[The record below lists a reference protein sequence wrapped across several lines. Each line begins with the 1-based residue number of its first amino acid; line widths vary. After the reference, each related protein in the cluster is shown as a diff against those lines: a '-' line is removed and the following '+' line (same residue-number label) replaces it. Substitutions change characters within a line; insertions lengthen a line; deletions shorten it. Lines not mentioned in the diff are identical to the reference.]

1 MRLIVLSLLTCLLP
15 AAQSSDTRPEF
26 EVASIKPNRS
36 GILISPVNPVSFTPG
51 GRFTATNVT
60 LVDLIV
66 RCYPTRRIQMQGGPG
81 WIDSERFD
89 VQAKASDGRHDMQ
102 YQDYVPMVQM
112 LLEKRFG
119 LKMHRETKEAQV
131 LALVLGKEP
140 HQLRASPESEP
151 LRVDQGD
158 RGATMF
164 RHVSII
170 GLVNTISNMLH
181 MPVVDRTGLQG
192 FYNFSLEPAPDDPQ
206 IPGETAVDRLIRAVR
221 EQLGFKLERQK
232 APVEITTIDHAERPS
247 EN

>member
-1 MRLIVLSLLTCLLP
+1 MRLIALSLFACLM
-15 AAQSSDTRPEF
+15 AAQSPDTRPEF

-36 GILISPVNPVSFTPG
+36 GILISPVSPVSFTPG

-66 RCYPTRRIQMQGGPG
+66 RVYPTRRIQMQGGPG

-89 VQAKASDGRHDMQ
+89 VQAKAPDGRHDMQ

-119 LKMHRETKEAQV
+119 LTMHRETKTMPV
-131 LALVLGKEP
+131 MVLVLGKES
-140 HQLRASPESEP
+140 HRLRASPEGDALGVE
-151 LRVDQGD
+151 QGEH
-158 RGATMF
+158 GALTF
-164 RHVSII
+164 RHVSVV
-170 GLVNTISNMLH
+170 GLVNTLSNILH
-181 MPVVDRTGLQG
+181 TPVVDRTGLKG

-232 APVEITTIDHAERPS
+232 APLEITTIDRAERPS